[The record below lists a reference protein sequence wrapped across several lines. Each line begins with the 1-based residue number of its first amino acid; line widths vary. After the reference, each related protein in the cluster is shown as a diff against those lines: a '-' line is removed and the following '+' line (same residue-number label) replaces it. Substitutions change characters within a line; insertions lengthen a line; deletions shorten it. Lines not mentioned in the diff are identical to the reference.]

1 MLNFQD
7 SYTQMT
13 GYIGSMADDIDDKDN
28 AIILMDDYIK
38 SLRKDINKLNIA
50 KS

>member
-1 MLNFQD
+1 MLNFQE

-13 GYIGSMADDIDDKDN
+13 EYINCLTDDIDDKDN

-38 SLRKDINKLNIA
+38 SLKKDIKNLKPG
-50 KS
+50 